1 MKFAVLPSL
10 FAVLVLALM
19 PEVPARAQTEDLD
32 IQTLFENA
40 GSLMEEGNWAGA
52 LIPLETIMKE
62 YGPSGYTDFGPAFGV
77 MHYRHG
83 FCLKNL
89 KRLDEALKA
98 YEACYTQGKNA
109 TDTPKDKLNPVWE
122 LALLEMAIIKQ
133 AQGKYAKAI
142 TDYEAFARQPAPAG
156 TYDDAAFRVQVASCY
171 SKAGLRDKAKAMLD
185 QLIAGAGGVAPKPEG
200 VFRAFLSL
208 LDSWTAKDSTN
219 HTETEQAAHAFI
231 DQHGVKLKL
240 APFDLARFDFN
251 ARLLSVAR
259 AASENNQQTLAI
271 RLLSLMATGSDVLHD
286 LNGRALRY
294 RGRVPELL
302 KKEIE
307 KYTAQVQDDDSIDWI
322 ALLTLAGCYEQMGN
336 FSAGYAIYTHGIT
349 AAPKSTHRPMMLFG
363 AMRTALATGQQDLSK
378 ALGEQFRQEFPQHEY
393 AGNVNTLL
401 LENVFFAKQY
411 EQAVELAE
419 SIRKPLPPDSE
430 DRDLTDFVIG
440 ASLFNLGR
448 TEEAQKELAAH
459 APRFPQSKFKEASRY
474 FEASSLVRLK
484 KWQEAGPKLDSFNQD
499 FPESEYIGFALL
511 DRATSHF
518 QLAEYAKCLE
528 VVEDLEKRRPNLP
541 DLDRALT
548 MRGDSHLMLNANE
561 KAEAAYL
568 QARELGEAVEGESHK
583 VIVGRV
589 LVQLIRVANALNKP
603 QDVLKYYDDY
613 ITQYSGGFYDAEVIV
628 GSLESL
634 KEAKRGKEALDALEK
649 VIVRLGSGNTGGGIE
664 EAIGSYTQNYLD
676 IVGPEPLLERLT
688 NFVPQDGA
696 RINNTLRAWLNM
708 AKIDLLENDSYKD
721 KFPKR
726 AAQIQVAYEDLRTFN
741 KAEMP
746 SYILVK
752 VGRDLADRGQ
762 GREASEWFKAVMD
775 RGPSEHYP
783 LALMGKARV
792 LAKTGEAGS
801 FYEAVSAFDQVIR
814 ELQDQPEYVEEAMID
829 KARIYYNRKQWQ
841 EAADTLLAMAK
852 DKRFT
857 RTRAEAYYRLGHCY
871 ENLND
876 TDKALEAYTPFVGP
890 PLENVVQYSAEARL
904 RAAEIQMKKGNDD
917 KAFRLIK
924 DTVSRMY
931 KLGEHEV
938 AGPFIK
944 QAKEHYKTLRK
955 KLNAPEH
962 PDEGLWGV
970 RE

>member
-1 MKFAVLPSL
+1 MKFAVLRSL
-10 FAVLVLALM
+10 FAVFVLALA
-19 PEVPARAQTEDLD
+19 PGAVVRAQTEDLN
-32 IQTLFENA
+32 IQTLFEKA

-89 KRLDEALKA
+89 KRLDDALKA

-109 TDTPKDKLNPVWE
+109 KDTPKDKLNPVWE
-122 LALLEMAIIKQ
+122 LSLLEMAIIKQ
-133 AQGKYAKAI
+133 AQGKYAEAI
-142 TDYEAFARQPAPAG
+142 KDYEAFARQPAPAG

-171 SKAGLRDKAKAMLD
+171 SKAGMPDKAKALLD
-185 QLIAGAGGVAPKPEG
+185 QLITGAGGVTPKADG

-208 LDSWTAKDSTN
+208 LDSWTAKDATN
-219 HTETEQAAHAFI
+219 HAETEKAAHAFI

-240 APFDLARFDFN
+240 SPFDMARFDFN

-259 AASENNQQTLAI
+259 AASENDQQTLAI
-271 RLLSLMATGSDVLHD
+271 RLLSLMAGGSDILHD

-322 ALLTLAGCYEQMGN
+322 ALLTLAGCYERLGN
-336 FSAGYAIYTHGIT
+336 FSAGYAIYSHGVS

-378 ALGEQFRQEFPQHEY
+378 ALGEQFRKEFPQHEY

-401 LENVFFAKQY
+401 LENVFFSKQY

-419 SIRKPLPPDSE
+419 NIRKPLKPDSK

-440 ASLFNLGR
+440 ASFFNLGR
-448 TEEAQKELAAH
+448 TEEAQKELASH
-459 APRFPQSKFKEASRY
+459 AQRFPQSKFKEASRY

-484 KWQEAGPKLDSFNQD
+484 KWQEAGPKLDAFNKD

-518 QLAEYAKCLE
+518 QLAEYQKCLD
-528 VVEDLEKRRPNLP
+528 VVADLEKRRPNLP
-541 DLDRALT
+541 DLDRALA

-561 KAEAAYL
+561 KAEAAYSK
-568 QARELGEAVEGESHK
+568 ARELGEAAEGESHK
-583 VIVGRV
+583 AIVGRV
-589 LVQLIRVANALNKP
+589 LVQLVRVANALNKP
-603 QDVLKYYDDY
+603 KDVIKYYDEY
-613 ITQYSGGFYDAEVIV
+613 MAKYSGGFYDAEVIV
-628 GSLESL
+628 GSLEPL

-649 VIVRLGSGNTGGGIE
+649 VIVRLGSGDTGTGIE
-664 EAIGSYTQNYLD
+664 EAIGSYTQNYLE

-688 NFVPQDGA
+688 NFVPQDGVK
-696 RINNTLRAWLNM
+696 INNTLRAWLNM
-708 AKIDLLENDSYKD
+708 ARIDLLENDSYKD

-726 AAQIQVAYEDLRTFN
+726 AAQIQVAYEDLQKFN
-741 KAEMP
+741 KEELS

-752 VGRDLADRGQ
+752 VGRDVADRGQ
-762 GREASEWFKAVMD
+762 DKQALEWFKAVMD
-775 RGPSEHYP
+775 RGQSEHYP

-801 FYEAVSAFDQVIR
+801 FQEAVAAFDQVIR
-814 ELQDQPEYVEEAMID
+814 ELQDKPEYVEEAMID
-829 KARIYYNRKQWQ
+829 KAR
-841 EAADTLLAMAK
+841 
-852 DKRFT
+852 
-857 RTRAEAYYRLGHCY
+857 
-871 ENLND
+871 
-876 TDKALEAYTPFVGP
+876 
-890 PLENVVQYSAEARL
+890 
-904 RAAEIQMKKGNDD
+904 
-917 KAFRLIK
+917 
-924 DTVSRMY
+924 
-931 KLGEHEV
+931 
-938 AGPFIK
+938 
-944 QAKEHYKTLRK
+944 
-955 KLNAPEH
+955 
-962 PDEGLWGV
+962 
-970 RE
+970 